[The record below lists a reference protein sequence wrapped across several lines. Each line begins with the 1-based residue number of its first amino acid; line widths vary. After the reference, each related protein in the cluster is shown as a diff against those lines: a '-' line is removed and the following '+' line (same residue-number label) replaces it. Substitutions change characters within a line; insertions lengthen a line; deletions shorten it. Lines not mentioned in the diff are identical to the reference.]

1 MTNILFSCA
10 GRRAYLLQYFR
21 RQLDIRGGGKIIATD
36 MQSIAPALAS
46 ADIVEQVPGV
56 FHPNYIEQ
64 LLQICRR
71 HSVDAIISLNDLELP
86 ILARNKQH
94 FLAVG
99 TLPIISPPNVIDV
112 CADKVLT
119 AQWLTDNGFKTP
131 TTCTSL
137 SQASTML
144 NSGTLHFPLVVK
156 PRWGSGSI
164 AVEIVHDTDELLYAF
179 QLAKKK
185 VMRSI
190 LEHQSAQAR
199 DYIIIQQCID
209 GIEYGID
216 VINDL
221 HGSNITASVKRKIA
235 MRAGET
241 DKAITVDNPTLRQL
255 AQTIGQKLQH
265 IGNLDIDVF
274 AATDGQ
280 YYVLEMNPRF
290 GGGFPFSYEAG
301 VNLPGAIIEWLQGH
315 DAADVNLS
323 ARPDVAHAK
332 CDHLVPIHPDTRHDH
347 QNQN

>member
-10 GRRAYLLQYFR
+10 GRRQYLLQYFR
-21 RQLDIRGGGKIIATD
+21 RELELRGGGKIIATD

-56 FHPNYIEQ
+56 FAPDYIER

-71 HSVDAIISLNDLELP
+71 HSVAAIISLNDLELP
-86 ILARNKQH
+86 ILARHKQQ
-94 FLAVG
+94 FIEIG
-99 TLPIISPPNVIDV
+99 TLPIVSSQQVIDI

-119 AQWLTDNGFKTP
+119 AQWLCDNGFKTP
-131 TTCTSL
+131 ITCTSL
-137 SQASTML
+137 SQASEML
-144 NSGTLHFPLVVK
+144 NSGALHFPLVVK

-164 AVEIVHDTDELLYAF
+164 AVEIVHDAEELLYAY

-190 LEHQSAQAR
+190 LAHQSAQAH

-221 HGSNITASVKRKIA
+221 QGTNITASVKRKIA

-255 AQTIGQKLQH
+255 AQSIGQKLQH

-274 AATDGQ
+274 AGTDGA

-315 DAADVNLS
+315 DANDVNLNPT
-323 ARPDVAHAK
+323 PDIAHAK
-332 CDHLVPIHPDTRHDH
+332 CDHLVRIYPPI
-347 QNQN
+347 

>member
-10 GRRAYLLQYFR
+10 GRRQYLLQYFR
-21 RQLDIRGGGKIIATD
+21 RELDLRGGGNIIATD

-56 FHPNYIEQ
+56 FEPNYIER
-64 LLQICRR
+64 LLEICRR
-71 HSVDAIISLNDLELP
+71 HSVAAIISLNDLELGV
-86 ILARNKQH
+86 LARHKQQ
-94 FLAVG
+94 FIDIG
-99 TLPIISPPNVIDV
+99 TLPIVSSPEVIDI

-119 AQWLTDNGFKTP
+119 ARWLADNGFNTP
-131 TTCTSL
+131 ITCTSL
-137 SQASTML
+137 SQATAML
-144 NSGTLHFPLVVK
+144 NSGELHFPLVVK

-164 AVEIVHDTDELLYAF
+164 AVEIVHDADELLYAY

-190 LEHQSAQAR
+190 LAHQSAQAQE
-199 DYIIIQQCID
+199 YIIIQQCVE

-241 DKAITVDNPTLRQL
+241 DKAITVADLVMKQL
-255 AQTIGQKLQH
+255 AQTIGQKLRH

-274 AATDGQ
+274 AGTDGA

-315 DAADVNLS
+315 DANDVNLNPI
-323 ARPDVAHAK
+323 PDIAHAK
-332 CDHLVPIHPDTRHDH
+332 CDHLVRIYPPI
-347 QNQN
+347 

>member
-10 GRRAYLLQYFR
+10 GRRQYLLQYFR
-21 RQLDIRGGGKIIATD
+21 RELDLRGGGNIIATD

-56 FHPNYIEQ
+56 FEPNYIER
-64 LLQICRR
+64 LLEICRR
-71 HSVDAIISLNDLELP
+71 HSVAAIISLNDLELGV
-86 ILARNKQH
+86 LARHKQQ
-94 FLAVG
+94 FIDIG
-99 TLPIISPPNVIDV
+99 TLPIVSSPEVIDI

-119 AQWLTDNGFKTP
+119 ARWLADNGFNTP
-131 TTCTSL
+131 ITCTSL
-137 SQASTML
+137 SQATAML
-144 NSGTLHFPLVVK
+144 NSGELHFPLVVK

-164 AVEIVHDTDELLYAF
+164 AVEIVHDADELLYAY

-190 LEHQSAQAR
+190 LAHQSAQAQE
-199 DYIIIQQCID
+199 YIIIQQCVE

-221 HGSNITASVKRKIA
+221 NGVNITASVKRKIA

-241 DKAITVDNPTLRQL
+241 DKAITVADLVMKQL
-255 AQTIGQKLQH
+255 AQTIGQKLRH

-274 AATDGQ
+274 AGTDGA

-315 DAADVNLS
+315 DANDVNLNPI
-323 ARPDVAHAK
+323 PDIAHAK
-332 CDHLVPIHPDTRHDH
+332 CDHLVRIYPPI
-347 QNQN
+347 